1 MELDRF
7 WNFINLVFQ
16 FNGGARTAKKMCK
29 GEIRLGKWNEYYSK
43 TRKDFQQCIDEVVL
57 ENPNFTKTLFVY
69 YIKFQELI
77 KKYEKA
83 EILKENIDKN
93 VNEEK
98 YYLQQVHKTRFK
110 EVKIASYHI
119 KLYLVDYVKE
129 IKDTFTEPQTEITQ
143 TKQIDDKIIIPHE
156 KTFREN
162 YDDNKLQYIYD
173 YIIKV
178 GYLDV
183 DIPFE
188 NFKYCMTGKGTPTS
202 GLVWKGGVDTLAFF
216 IDGICKSSKH
226 QWVKGKAVFGEK
238 VANSNMNNSQKE
250 SPFKQLKKDIGII

>member
-98 YYLQQVHKTRFK
+98 YYLQQVHK
-110 EVKIASYHI
+110 
-119 KLYLVDYVKE
+119 
-129 IKDTFTEPQTEITQ
+129 
-143 TKQIDDKIIIPHE
+143 
-156 KTFREN
+156 
-162 YDDNKLQYIYD
+162 
-173 YIIKV
+173 
-178 GYLDV
+178 
-183 DIPFE
+183 
-188 NFKYCMTGKGTPTS
+188 S
-202 GLVWKGGVDTLAFF
+202 GATDL
-216 IDGICKSSKH
+216 
-226 QWVKGKAVFGEK
+226 
-238 VANSNMNNSQKE
+238 
-250 SPFKQLKKDIGII
+250 